1 MKFNTLYDWI
11 NEDLANPGE
20 IAAGQPGTGTPGMQV
35 PAGEP
40 SADPV
45 MSQNIAQATDASQKD
60 QMQTEPESDDPELQN
75 TDVPP
80 SRGEPEDPIAPDMPE
95 EEEKPSDNFETWKLE
110 YFKNSTKG
118 DVSVLMDNIHQ
129 VRDMDLEAYPRKF
142 VEDNLQILFLRQ
154 HSNIEKASKEI
165 RKLIRQELDQNN
177 PSISLT
183 KHVFTVL
190 QPMSELNNVF
200 IKLKGT
206 LGMKGDLHRKYIA
219 SLLGAVQ
226 VGSGSS
232 NEDLIYNERKYSI
245 KISTRFNEKWGKIDL
260 GKWALREDDPEKFLE
275 EPELKRLEDGSPEEK
290 DVLRRRIVMESI
302 ADHFNQRAFL
312 INVVGN
318 DGTVYSLG
326 LDIGSCL
333 MNAYSEGKL
342 SVRVMQSDN
351 SEAMIDDDGNLVP
364 FVDLKV
370 KYLYDTGEID
380 ENGMPKKAESD
391 FLERIDGILFL
402 TAQMK
407 TLKEAAASF
416 SGLVLKEAKYNGNP
430 SDLLVIQ
437 RCVPSASEILMR
449 SC

>member
-11 NEDLANPGE
+11 NEDVGNPGE
-20 IAAGQPGTGTPGMQV
+20 VPAGQPDASATGMQV
-35 PAGEP
+35 PAGDPASGAAPQMAQDNQISQNNQQQIEP
-40 SADPV
+40 GNDQPQPQNIDAPPSQGEPQDPV
-45 MSQNIAQATDASQKD
+45 
-60 QMQTEPESDDPELQN
+60 
-75 TDVPP
+75 
-80 SRGEPEDPIAPDMPE
+80 APDMPE
-95 EEEKPSDNFETWKLE
+95 EEKTKGNFETWKLE
-110 YFKNSTKG
+110 YFKNSVKG
-118 DVSVLMDNIHQ
+118 DVSVLMDSIHQ
-129 VRDMDLEAYPRKF
+129 IRDMDLDAYPRKF

-177 PSISLT
+177 PSISLS
-183 KHVFTVL
+183 KHIFTVL
-190 QPMSELNNVF
+190 QSMTELNNVF
-200 IKLKGT
+200 VKLKGT

-226 VGSGSS
+226 VGSGSNS
-232 NEDLIYNERKYSI
+232 EDLIYNERNYSI
-245 KISTRFNEKWGKIDL
+245 KISTRFNERWGKIDL

-275 EPELKRLEDGSPEEK
+275 EPELRRLEDGSPEEK

-302 ADHFNQRAFL
+302 ADHFKQRAFL
-312 INVVGN
+312 INVVGS

-326 LDIGSCL
+326 LDLGSCL
-333 MNAYSEGKL
+333 SNAYSEGKL

-370 KYLYDTGEID
+370 KYLYDTGEVD
-380 ENGMPKKAESD
+380 DNGMPKKGESD
-391 FLERIDGILFL
+391 FLERIDGVLFL

-407 TLKEAAASF
+407 TIKEASSSF
-416 SGLVLKEAKYNGNP
+416 SGIVIKETPYNGNP